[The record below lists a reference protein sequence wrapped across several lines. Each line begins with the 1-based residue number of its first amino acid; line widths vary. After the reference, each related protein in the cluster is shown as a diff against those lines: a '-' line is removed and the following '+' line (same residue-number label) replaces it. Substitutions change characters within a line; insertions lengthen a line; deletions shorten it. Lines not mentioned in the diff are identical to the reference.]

1 MKQKNPNLGIGGFL
15 IHKTVQSS
23 SLRQTYSE
31 QEEELK
37 SSNLPVN

>member
-23 SLRQTYSE
+23 SLRQTYTE
-31 QEEELK
+31 KE
-37 SSNLPVN
+37 